1 MDLREDWGNY
11 LKEAT
16 DEELAEAALLLHSF
30 KRKRNGDYSTFVGS
44 LFGME
49 REFDEENG
57 TLTLTVQNSTLL
69 NNSIGILHGGLTATL
84 LDSTM
89 GTLANNCLPDDKAV
103 VTTEMKVNFLKPG
116 VGDTFRCVA
125 NIIHKGSKI
134 IVAEGKVFSD
144 NQKLIAH
151 STGSFFII
159 NRKR

>member
-30 KRKRNGDYSTFVGS
+30 KRKRNGDYSTFVGA

-49 REFDEENG
+49 RDFDEENG

-69 NNSIGILHGGLTATL
+69 NNSIGILHGGLTATI

-89 GTLANNCLPDDKAV
+89 GTLANNSLPDDKAV

-116 VGDTFRCVA
+116 IGDAFRCVA

-134 IVAEGKVFSD
+134 IVVEGKVFSE
-144 NQKLIAH
+144 NHKLIAH